1 MTMYFSRTTLG
12 FYDSAVSG
20 DNIPADA
27 VEITTERHADM
38 LRGQTEGWVIDADEN
53 GAPYLRDPAPP
64 TAESQWRA
72 YQTKAKDALTAS
84 DTSMLRIYEAVILG
98 DTTMESPDV
107 VAFVKWR
114 QEVRAILSAAQPDEL
129 PTDLPTMPAYP
140 VGTGTPSTNS
150 STTTTDTT
158 STEAQS

>member
-1 MTMYFSRTTLG
+1 MTIYFSQKTLG

-27 VEITTERHADM
+27 VEITTERHTDM

-72 YQTKAKDALTAS
+72 YQTKARDALTVS

-98 DTTMESPDV
+98 YTTMGAPDV

-114 QEVRAILSAAQPDEL
+114 QELRAILSATQPETL
-129 PTDLPTMPAYP
+129 PADLPEMPAYP
-140 VGTGTPSTNS
+140 AGTES
-150 STTTTDTT
+150 
-158 STEAQS
+158 AA